1 MSVNNY
7 DPSDRTWN
15 QLWLDNQRNILKLKG
30 TFDCGNMRLK
40 SDLITSNS
48 QQYYNQIVWSLNDDD
63 TVTQLWETRDSK
75 GNHLKTLFK
84 GIYFKIS
91 D

>member
-1 MSVNNY
+1 
-7 DPSDRTWN
+7 
-15 QLWLDNQRNILKLKG
+15 
-30 TFDCGNMRLK
+30 MRLK
-40 SDLITSNS
+40 SDLITSDS
-48 QQYYNQIVWSLNDDD
+48 QQYFNQIIWSLNDDD
-63 TVTQLWETRDSK
+63 TVTQLWETRDSN